1 MIFGKKIHVSD
12 GDSDY
17 RDQILDDIQST
28 IDVAHD
34 EFKGAVGSRAEE
46 YKVLFLWNILHVG

>member
-17 RDQILDDIQST
+17 RDQILDDIQYA
-28 IDVAHD
+28 IDVAHND
-34 EFKGAVGSRAEE
+34 KESYEIIRIKKE
-46 YKVLFLWNILHVG
+46 WNSLR